1 MDAAAVGGAAG
12 ATAVGGA
19 RAAPEPLRRAP
30 PGQSGELIRLLTSII
45 DKDFG
50 KGLALFNPEKFI
62 TGLDFKSRFL
72 VKKLN
77 KCLSEESF
85 LLIVV

>member
-1 MDAAAVGGAAG
+1 MALSLNPIKV
-12 ATAVGGA
+12 
-19 RAAPEPLRRAP
+19 E
-30 PGQSGELIRLLTSII
+30 QSGELIRLLTSII